1 MKEPKDAT
9 FLVFD
14 HGLFLPLALELA
26 KTAKRVIY
34 HNAAQVDAFPT
45 LAKSI
50 VGDGYDNIEV
60 TDEPFSHRKEIDCAV
75 FPDIYEADKQSVF
88 EELGVQVWGSRDG
101 DKLEIYRGR
110 FLKALAEVGL
120 EVPEHRVLTGLSS
133 LGASLM
139 ELPEAY
145 VKISRFRGTMET
157 FHWRGMAEDEDW
169 LHMMAVKLGPAKEN
183 MVFYVFEPIDT
194 DIEVGCDTFTIG
206 GRVPEEVLVGYEMK
220 DRSYFGAVTHS
231 RELPQPLFKSLD
243 LFSPEMEGNRYRNFI
258 STEVRIKGDHFYF
271 IDPTRRAG
279 VPSGLSQFKLY
290 ANLPE
295 IILAGAQGELVQP
308 ELNAK
313 FSCECIMTAKGE
325 KTCWTVVD
333 FPEGLRDSIGC
344 PGSCQI
350 DGRICW
356 PPDDSGE
363 HEIGWLHSMA
373 DTPKECIQ
381 GMLDKAA
388 DLPDGVIAAT
398 ESLADLLKEIE
409 SGKSQ
414 GVPFTSKPL
423 PEPAVVVE
431 DQPTT

>member
-1 MKEPKDAT
+1 MEAKDAT
-9 FLVFD
+9 FLVWD

-34 HNAAQVDAFPT
+34 HNAAQIDAFPT

-60 TDEPFSHRKEIDCAV
+60 TDEPFAYRKEIDCAV

-120 EVPEHRVLTGLSS
+120 EVPKHHVVEGLSR
-133 LGASLM
+133 LGATLQDM
-139 ELPEAY
+139 PEAY

-194 DIEVGCDTFTIG
+194 DIEIG
-206 GRVPEEVLVGYEMK
+206 YDSFSVDGEYPNTGLVGYECK
-220 DRSYFGAVTHS
+220 DKSYFASVTSVPNVPGVLARVNGAFAK
-231 RELPQPLFKSLD
+231 ELQ
-243 LFSPEMEGNRYRNFI
+243 EHRYRNFI
-258 STEVRIKGDHFYF
+258 SSEVRIKGDHFYF

-295 IILAGAQGELVQP
+295 IVLAGAQGELVQP
-308 ELNAK
+308 KLNAK

-333 FPEGLRDSIGC
+333 FPEDLRNSIGC

-363 HEIGWLHSMA
+363 HEIGWLVNLG

-414 GVPFTSKPL
+414 GVPFSSKPL
-423 PEPAVVVE
+423 PEPSVVVE
-431 DQPTT
+431 QPTT